1 MSTMPD
7 RNRNDTARR
16 EGGRGGAQRPVEP
29 TSSPRPVRT
38 TDGAPPAAPHELQ
51 PDPDER
57 RSFAL
62 NDEEWIAYVAGKGAS
77 GSGAYGLGM
86 VVAVQFARASAPDEP
101 VSEVLLARG
110 RFRGLFDEEL
120 RALLARATPIVT
132 DAPPRADARR
142 SRRSR
147 EW

>member
-7 RNRNDTARR
+7 RHRSDASRR
-16 EGGRGGAQRPVEP
+16 ESGRGAPQRVAEP
-29 TSSPRPVRT
+29 TSSPKPVRT
-38 TDGAPPAAPHELQ
+38 VDGAPPPAPHELQ

-57 RSFAL
+57 RIFAV

-86 VVAVQFARASAPDEP
+86 VVAVHFARASAADQP

-120 RALLARATPIVT
+120 RALLAQATPIVT
-132 DAPPRADARR
+132 DAPPRTDPRR